1 MVIKTWISSDSAHEI
16 NSMLR
21 YKFADSI
28 ISIYKTYDE
37 LIGCLGDDFDLLI
50 ISYQI
55 FDEEF
60 KNHLRIIAE
69 EIKKG
74 VRIIVLNQSGSEM
87 SFDEFGYLL
96 GIGIEDYSREPKLK
110 ASTLFEMIEKPKKAL
125 VDFSMSKSEK
135 TSETVIVEKIVEVEK
150 IIKIKQGG
158 VITFFGVTGTGIST
172 AAMYFAKEL
181 AETLKEVGDKH
192 SKVLLLEMNYINP
205 KLRHYLQVQEPRC
218 SIEHMTLSLSDAKSG
233 TINIQA
239 LDYSSQPINELDNFY
254 FIDSLYGVKEEQFVE
269 PFHLKYLLDH
279 FKNVFDF
286 IVITGDLN
294 LKDKFT
300 AAAIS
305 ESSHMFLSLDMNYAN
320 LDRLKR
326 LIETNDKILTKTT
339 PIINMY
345 RDTKKLQ
352 PLQYADALGFKEYFV
367 LPYEDE
373 IRDLSINLA
382 NNSKLAFAKSPEYKS
397 AIVKLVELYV
407 TKPKK
412 EVKKKLFNF
421 SKGEKR

>member
-1 MVIKTWISSDSAHEI
+1 
-16 NSMLR
+16 
-21 YKFADSI
+21 
-28 ISIYKTYDE
+28 
-37 LIGCLGDDFDLLI
+37 
-50 ISYQI
+50 
-55 FDEEF
+55 
-60 KNHLRIIAE
+60 
-69 EIKKG
+69 
-74 VRIIVLNQSGSEM
+74 
-87 SFDEFGYLL
+87 
-96 GIGIEDYSREPKLK
+96 
-110 ASTLFEMIEKPKKAL
+110 
-125 VDFSMSKSEK
+125 
-135 TSETVIVEKIVEVEK
+135 
-150 IIKIKQGG
+150 
-158 VITFFGVTGTGIST
+158 
-172 AAMYFAKEL
+172 MYFAKEL

-239 LDYSSQPINELDNFY
+239 LDYSSQPVNELDNFY
-254 FIDSLYGVKEEQFVE
+254 FIDSLYGVQEDQFVE